1 MSSAGFMQSF
11 QTANS
16 RRTFILSNWDKF
28 KKNVWLFE
36 RCWVIST
43 YFHYQLEIASVYSVY
58 YTKKKKIEQLKILRQ
73 ICFDS
78 PAMQSD
84 EGLLPRKPPPQSR
97 CALCDD
103 TLWNCNH
110 YWNHLIWTQ
119 LVVPNKDPSD
129 RSGQICALFPLL
141 CRVLFR
147 GHHLC
152 LQVVSMFVIIVVKV
166 TLWNCN
172 NHWNHCPSVWFEPS
186 CLCLSSIH
194 QIGLVKYVP
203 CSLLFVEF
211 CSFQ

>member
-73 ICFDS
+73 
-78 PAMQSD
+78 M
-84 EGLLPRKPPPQSR
+84 
-97 CALCDD
+97 
-103 TLWNCNH
+103 T
-110 YWNHLIWTQ
+110 
-119 LVVPNKDPSD
+119 
-129 RSGQICALFPLL
+129 PLL
-141 CRVLFR
+141 CSQTRVCCQENHPHSR
-147 GHHLC
+147 AAHYAMTHYEI
-152 LQVVSMFVIIVVKV
+152 VIIIEII
-166 TLWNCN
+166 
-172 NHWNHCPSVWFEPS
+172 WFEPS
-186 CLCLSSIH
+186 WLCLIRIH

-203 CSLLFVEF
+203 CLLFYVEF
-211 CSFQ
+211 CFAIIISVFKLYQCL